1 MIKSN
6 QHSGFTIIEV
16 VLVLAI
22 AGMLFLV
29 VFLAGPARQRNQ
41 RDNARKQDV
50 NKVVGGIQRYIVD
63 NSGWPVSGIVST
75 GFFTDFAIA
84 SGAQFRAAAA
94 GCTKDVVGTYVQIAP
109 GCNCSYTGTLDYS
122 ARTAAIHILL
132 ENGGAYCKTTTR

>member
-29 VFLAGPARQRNQ
+29 VFLAVPAMQRNQ

-94 GCTKDVVGTYVQIAP
+94 
-109 GCNCSYTGTLDYS
+109 
-122 ARTAAIHILL
+122 
-132 ENGGAYCKTTTR
+132 

>member
-29 VFLAGPARQRNQ
+29 VFLAVPAMQRNQ

-63 NSGWPVSGIVST
+63 NSG
-75 GFFTDFAIA
+75 
-84 SGAQFRAAAA
+84 
-94 GCTKDVVGTYVQIAP
+94 
-109 GCNCSYTGTLDYS
+109 
-122 ARTAAIHILL
+122 
-132 ENGGAYCKTTTR
+132 